1 MAWMADTYI
10 NFAESSSKIS
20 ARGVVTGKPLRF
32 VVLPGAKSNRPRFG
46 LCSRDDALGMG
57 LDIGD
62 LRFSLIGYG
71 NVGSWAARLL
81 QSLGATLQ
89 NVMDHTGAIYNADG
103 IDAEKLAK
111 HVAETGGVA
120 GMRMLKR
127 LIETLIHL
135 R

>member
-32 VVLPGAKSNRPRFG
+32 GGSAGREKATGQGLVYVLETMLP
-46 LCSRDDALGMG
+46 GMG

-71 NVGSWAARLL
+71 NVGSGLHDCF
-81 QSLGATLQ
+81 
-89 NVMDHTGAIYNADG
+89 NP
-103 IDAEKLAK
+103 
-111 HVAETGGVA
+111 
-120 GMRMLKR
+120 
-127 LIETLIHL
+127 
-135 R
+135 